1 MERYKWISFLSI
13 NQAILVFRMV
23 SIAFSVVSIISYIY
37 LIKINQQISNWQE
50 SESGI
55 SIQNI
60 EK

>member
-13 NQAILVFRMV
+13 NQAILVFSMV